1 MDKNKIQKVLLY
13 LDDSFEKL
21 SVLESVLCI
30 TLNYCLNSENNQK
43 FIFNNMALL
52 EKSNCINMLTIALEK
67 LSCLKDSNESIERE
81 LLQ

>member
-1 MDKNKIQKVLLY
+1 MDKNKIQNVLLY

-21 SVLESVLCI
+21 SILESVLYI
-30 TLNYCLNSENNQK
+30 TLNYCLNSENSQK
-43 FIFNNMALL
+43 LICTNIAS

-67 LSCLKDSNESIERE
+67 ISCIKDSNESIERE

>member
-21 SVLESVLCI
+21 SILESVLYI
-30 TLNYCLNSENNQK
+30 TLNYCLNSENSQK
-43 FIFNNMALL
+43 LICTNIAS

-67 LSCLKDSNESIERE
+67 LSCIKDSNESIERE

>member
-1 MDKNKIQKVLLY
+1 MNKNKIQKVLLY

-21 SVLESVLCI
+21 SILESVLYM
-30 TLNYCLNSENNQK
+30 TLNYCLNSENSQK
-43 FIFNNMALL
+43 LICTNIAS

-67 LSCLKDSNESIERE
+67 ISCIKDSNESIERE

>member
-1 MDKNKIQKVLLY
+1 MNKNKIQKVLLY

-21 SVLESVLCI
+21 SILESVLYI
-30 TLNYCLNSENNQK
+30 TLNYCLNSENSQK
-43 FIFNNMALL
+43 LICTNIAS

-67 LSCLKDSNESIERE
+67 ISCIKDSNESIERE

>member
-1 MDKNKIQKVLLY
+1 MDKNKIQNVLLY

-21 SVLESVLCI
+21 SILESVLYM
-30 TLNYCLNSENNQK
+30 TLNYCLNSENSQK
-43 FIFNNMALL
+43 LICTNIAS

-67 LSCLKDSNESIERE
+67 ISCIKDSNESIERE

>member
-1 MDKNKIQKVLLY
+1 MNKNKIQKVLLY

-21 SVLESVLCI
+21 SILESVLYM
-30 TLNYCLNSENNQK
+30 TLNYCLNSENSQK
-43 FIFNNMALL
+43 LICTNIAS

-67 LSCLKDSNESIERE
+67 LSCIKDSNESIERE

>member
-1 MDKNKIQKVLLY
+1 MNKNKIQKVLLY

-21 SVLESVLCI
+21 SILESVLYI
-30 TLNYCLNSENNQK
+30 TLNYCLNSENSQK
-43 FIFNNMALL
+43 LICTNIAS

-67 LSCLKDSNESIERE
+67 LSCIKDSNESIERE

>member
-1 MDKNKIQKVLLY
+1 MDKNKIQKFLLY

-21 SVLESVLCI
+21 SILESVLYM
-30 TLNYCLNSENNQK
+30 TLNYCLNSENSQK
-43 FIFNNMALL
+43 LICTNIAS

-67 LSCLKDSNESIERE
+67 LSCIKDSNESIERE

>member
-1 MDKNKIQKVLLY
+1 MGKNKIQKVLLY

-21 SVLESVLCI
+21 SILESVLYM
-30 TLNYCLNSENNQK
+30 TLNYCLNSENSQK
-43 FIFNNMALL
+43 LICTNIAS

-67 LSCLKDSNESIERE
+67 LSCIKDSNESIERE

>member
-21 SVLESVLCI
+21 SILESVLYM
-30 TLNYCLNSENNQK
+30 TLNYCLNSENSQK
-43 FIFNNMALL
+43 LICTNIVS

-67 LSCLKDSNESIERE
+67 LSCIKDSNESIERE

>member
-21 SVLESVLCI
+21 SILESVLYM
-30 TLNYCLNSENNQK
+30 TLNYCLNSENSQK
-43 FIFNNMALL
+43 LICTNIAS

-67 LSCLKDSNESIERE
+67 LSCIKDSNESIERE